1 MIKTTDALADENAMM
16 EIIPLHFDVADHYL
30 PLHEFIETA
39 RTTKQIIDALNN
51 EFFDGRFK
59 YELIVLPPEKGS
71 FKSRLGIKPITA
83 VGILALAWAGLESDI
98 GKGYI
103 RGLTGHEPAYW
114 AEKLGES
121 HKEAVTQDEVRE
133 PETVSIRC
141 ASVILSESTKGFL
154 QQGYGQLRQAGITK
168 NHFREAYEAKNEF
181 YEACYRLP
189 AIKGVGFDDQEK
201 FPIKR
206 NDFPNLIEDIP
217 QKTQEDEDRNWTVE
231 IRHIK
236 VTSPNWERADSQR
249 TWRGKYRQNDQDKF
263 SVFHVEDDLFWGMVE
278 KSKIVST
285 GVDAL
290 KVQWAFVEENGRRK
304 FTHVLRVL
312 EYNGRPVSHPM
323 NDEELAESLHGFSKI
338 EVAQKDLFDD

>member
-1 MIKTTDALADENAMM
+1 MAEIVSTTEQDLM
-16 EIIPLHFDVADHYL
+16 EIIPIHFDVSDHYL

-39 RTTKQIIDALNN
+39 RTTKEIIDALND

-103 RGLTGHEPAYW
+103 KGLTGHEPSYW

-121 HKEAVTQDEVRE
+121 HKEAITHDEIE
-133 PETVSIRC
+133 EQETVSVHC
-141 ASVILSESTKGFL
+141 ATVILSESTKGFL
-154 QQGYGQLRQAGITK
+154 QKNYNQLRQAGITK
-168 NHFREAYEAKNEF
+168 KHFREAYEAKNEF

-189 AIKGVGFDDQEK
+189 AIKGVGFSDTED

-206 NDFPNLIEDIP
+206 NDFPGLIEDIP
-217 QKTQEDEDRNWTVE
+217 QKTEEDDERDWTVE
-231 IRHIK
+231 IRYIK
-236 VTSPNWERADSQR
+236 VTSPNWERTDSQR

-263 SVFHVEDDLFWGMVE
+263 AVFHVEDDLFWGMVE

-285 GVDAL
+285 GVDTL
-290 KVQWAFVEENGRRK
+290 KVQWAFVEEHGRRK

-312 EYNGRPVSHPM
+312 EYNGAKMSKPM
-323 NDEELAESLHGFSKI
+323 NNEELSEKLHGFSK
-338 EVAQKDLFDD
+338 VDLAQKDLFDNQH